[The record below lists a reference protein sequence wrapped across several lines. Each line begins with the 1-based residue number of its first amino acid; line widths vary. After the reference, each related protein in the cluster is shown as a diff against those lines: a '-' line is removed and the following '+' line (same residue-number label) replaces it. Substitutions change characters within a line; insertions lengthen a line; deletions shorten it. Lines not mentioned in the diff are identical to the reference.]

1 MVATKFLFYMIN
13 YCGVSKAKGESEFG
27 LLVLIRRPIIAMF
40 RGCLLCFGLSFCCHY
55 SFLLILPPTP
65 FSEVLRLF
73 GGKLK
78 TGDFG
83 WSEDLYVIDI
93 N

>member
-40 RGCLLCFGLSFCCHY
+40 GDVCYALVFPFAVTTLSC
-55 SFLLILPPTP
+55 
-65 FSEVLRLF
+65 
-73 GGKLK
+73 
-78 TGDFG
+78 
-83 WSEDLYVIDI
+83 
-93 N
+93 